1 MKLKHGALNLTEA
14 EVKYAILNSTCITD
28 AARFL
33 HISVST
39 FQRYAKMYF
48 DPVTQKSYYELAKGS
63 SGRRT
68 LLSRNAQRIRAKD
81 LLENKH
87 PHFRP
92 ELAIDK
98 LIDDGIFSDECCHCK
113 YNKQRERDNK
123 SPILLTFKN
132 GDASD
137 WNIDNLDLV
146 CYNCYF
152 LHYGDMKPKLRR
164 LDSKIIKKI
173 SEIRIE
179 ERIKT
184 KNVIKEPKQNDTKR
198 VNLKNEFEIYL
209 ESLTDE
215 EYKNIMGY
223 ERTTNQ

>member
-1 MKLKHGALNLTEA
+1 
-14 EVKYAILNSTCITD
+14 
-28 AARFL
+28 
-33 HISVST
+33 
-39 FQRYAKMYF
+39 
-48 DPVTQKSYYELAKGS
+48 
-63 SGRRT
+63 
-68 LLSRNAQRIRAKD
+68 
-81 LLENKH
+81 
-87 PHFRP
+87 
-92 ELAIDK
+92 
-98 LIDDGIFSDECCHCK
+98 
-113 YNKQRERDNK
+113 
-123 SPILLTFKN
+123 
-132 GDASD
+132 
-137 WNIDNLDLV
+137 
-146 CYNCYF
+146 
-152 LHYGDMKPKLRR
+152 MKPKLRR